1 MNSGRNKN
9 GGVPVPC
16 KGKPKKGLNPDGAFL
31 IYQML
36 HIQQF
41 TDKMVGTETLT
52 SALYQFSS
60 TNNSIWGIV
69 LNWEI
74 PITEKITANLKT
86 PELEE
91 ILRWGSIPT
100 CSMTSYIKHY
110 LYLLLSITFHC
121 KPLREKSEAT
131 SQRTISPTLR
141 GIISVTKGQEALLKY
156 SRTDF
161 SLPKPKVW

>member
-1 MNSGRNKN
+1 MEHSW
-9 GGVPVPC
+9 
-16 KGKPKKGLNPDGAFL
+16 

-36 HIQQF
+36 HIQQSP
-41 TDKMVGTETLT
+41 DKMVGTEILT

-60 TNNSIWGIV
+60 TNNSIWWTV

-91 ILRWGSIPT
+91 SLSWGSIPT
-100 CSMTSYIKHY
+100 CSMTSYMKHY

-121 KPLREKSEAT
+121 KPLRAKSEAT
-131 SQRTISPTLR
+131 SQSTISPSLR
-141 GIISVTKGQEALLKY
+141 EIISVTKGQEALAETQQDRVQLTK
-156 SRTDF
+156 TK
-161 SLPKPKVW
+161 SLVKEKRWWRKD